1 MFVRKDKDGNLVAVG
16 SIDHNRLAQL
26 QGKAKKDSAKAKAE
40 PAKVE
45 PSSPEPTPVESTPA
59 TDEPKLK
66 PEPELKPEPVADKP
80 KGVAKS
86 QPAAPKL
93 P

>member
-16 SIDHNRLAQL
+16 SIDHVRLAQL
-26 QGKAKKDSAKAKAE
+26 QGKAKKDSVKAKTE
-40 PAKVE
+40 PAE

-66 PEPELKPEPVADKP
+66 PEPELKPEPAADKP

>member
-1 MFVRKDKDGNLVAVG
+1 MFVQKDKDGNLIGVG

-26 QGKAKKDSAKAKAE
+26 REKATKDSVKAKAE
-40 PAKVE
+40 PAKAE
-45 PSSPEPTPVESTPA
+45 SPVESKPA
-59 TDEPKLK
+59 VDEPK